1 MSVSSEEKR
10 REEKKEMRKSK
21 EMKEKK
27 KGCSGT
33 YTVIRIF
40 TVLDDASIQSYCI
53 AVSTVIP
60 GEGGGYRS
68 KEE

>member
-1 MSVSSEEKR
+1 M
-10 REEKKEMRKSK
+10 
-21 EMKEKK
+21 KK
-27 KGCSGT
+27 KKDALELQT

>member
-1 MSVSSEEKR
+1 
-10 REEKKEMRKSK
+10 
-21 EMKEKK
+21 MKEKK

-40 TVLDDASIQSYCI
+40 TVLDDPSKQFDWI